1 MKASRG
7 WRRLWAALMRRR
19 ADRGT
24 GSLELAILAV
34 VVLALAF
41 TTIQVGLYYHARKV
55 AQSAA
60 RQGVDTGRQFGAGP
74 GDGAAQ
80 AQQYLARYGN
90 SVRGA
95 QVSASGSSAQ
105 QIRITVS
112 GDVATLV
119 PGLELHVTQHADGP
133 VERWTNP

>member
-1 MKASRG
+1 MWTR
-7 WRRLWAALMRRR
+7 
-19 ADRGT
+19 D
-24 GSLELAILAV
+24 GS
-34 VVLALAF
+34 
-41 TTIQVGLYYHARKV
+41 
-55 AQSAA
+55 SA
-60 RQGVDTGRQFGAGP
+60 AGP

-105 QIRITVS
+105 QIRITVT

-119 PGLELHVTQHADGP
+119 PGLKLHVTQHADGP

>member
-1 MKASRG
+1 MKA
-7 WRRLWAALMRRR
+7 RRRWQGLWAALMRQR

-24 GSLELAILAV
+24 GSLELATVAV

-60 RQGVDTGRQFGAGP
+60 RQGVDAGRQFGAGP

-80 AQQYLARYGN
+80 AQQYLTRYGN

-105 QIRITVS
+105 QIHITVT
-112 GDVATLV
+112 GHVATLV
-119 PGLELHVTQHADGP
+119 PGLKLHVTQHADGP